1 MTLNREYKSV
11 FVPLLVV
18 LAAAGPGSSVT
29 SFGNKPEH
37 TAEKY
42 TLRPASLPV
51 MYQSLFRNWRNSR
64 SGLEY
69 LRLLH
74 PCIVPHSHMHVSQN
88 MNVHLLTAAIKA
100 TLSARGYVAP
110 VDATWWRPLWWTDIH
125 SVSTSAGTKGQW
137 TRAWLQVWRQ
147 KVRMPFMMSQDIFQA
162 CWNFN
167 YIRLKYQLKKK
178 MSLQRLLFLIWL

>member
-1 MTLNREYKSV
+1 MTLLREYTSV
-11 FVPLLVV
+11 FVPPLVV

-51 MYQSLFRNWRNSR
+51 MYQSFFRNWRNSR
-64 SGLEY
+64 SGLEC

-74 PCIVPHSHMHVSQN
+74 HRIVPHSHMHVSQN

-110 VDATWWRPLWWTDIH
+110 VDATWWRPLDDGRT
-125 SVSTSAGTKGQW
+125 STASAP
-137 TRAWLQVWRQ
+137 V
-147 KVRMPFMMSQDIFQA
+147 P
-162 CWNFN
+162 
-167 YIRLKYQLKKK
+167 RLKVDERELGSGSDGRQSGHPLWCHRIYY
-178 MSLQRLLFLIWL
+178 RHVGILIIYDWNINF